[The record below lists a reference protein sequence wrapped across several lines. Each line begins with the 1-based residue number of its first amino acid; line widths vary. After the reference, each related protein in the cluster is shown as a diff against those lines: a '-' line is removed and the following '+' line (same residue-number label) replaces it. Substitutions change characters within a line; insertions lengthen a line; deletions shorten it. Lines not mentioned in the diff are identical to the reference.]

1 MASLGLPGRTRLA
14 TAAVDSM
21 LGWMVIGSQNGGIYI
36 FDLPE
41 NLCNLSARSQLDKFA
56 LATKDAP
63 VLDMAVCFGL
73 AHSDTDITSIILY
86 ESSQKR
92 LDSLTT
98 NQHKWLKQSSIV
110 TSGRDGIVQR
120 FEIVVGV
127 QAKTTMI
134 VESSLHMR
142 KGQLA
147 NSPLTDSF
155 AEIFIERRTTERVTA
170 GSIGGLYRI
179 AEQVYAVTFY
189 RNRMVIKD
197 ASSQMEL
204 FSVAFAERNRRWR
217 VHYVDGCNSL
227 YLGFINKLQVSTC
240 PIDLRS
246 HLSNFRL
253 APGVS
258 SLDIRG
264 ISAIQVV
271 GANDRHIVALGGE
284 DCVLRIC
291 ELDESLEKPVKCLAQ
306 ARRHSSA
313 IRCVLCVSG
322 FGNEFDLSDQES
334 SRYILTAGAS
344 CELRCWRLCIGQQV
358 TLLEWAVA
366 PALSHDSESRIMDL
380 AIVDVNHGQQTILVA
395 AAYSDASICLW
406 RLDLAK
412 NEFVSVARDSS
423 YAHGCCVL
431 SLSVAKIAA
440 GTANSNASDVS
451 VTTTLFSGATDGR
464 IFIWD
469 LSQFVND
476 SRHRGHCC
484 PYGYL
489 KTIDDTSNS
498 REIGGILQPVTVI
511 DNVHQSGVNTIDTW
525 VLQGTQI
532 AIASGGDD
540 NNLSYFTLD
549 CADLL
554 SQSKDFDCDIQR
566 YENAHASSVQQ
577 LKFIDGCRLCSVGT
591 DQRIAIWAVNGSC
604 GIEMTF
610 MECTQVADPS
620 AMTLLLARCTS
631 DSSANNKIDSVDVL
645 VAGIGIESFKVKL

>member
-1 MASLGLPGRTRLA
+1 
-14 TAAVDSM
+14 
-21 LGWMVIGSQNGGIYI
+21 
-36 FDLPE
+36 
-41 NLCNLSARSQLDKFA
+41 
-56 LATKDAP
+56 
-63 VLDMAVCFGL
+63 
-73 AHSDTDITSIILY
+73 
-86 ESSQKR
+86 
-92 LDSLTT
+92 
-98 NQHKWLKQSSIV
+98 
-110 TSGRDGIVQR
+110 
-120 FEIVVGV
+120 
-127 QAKTTMI
+127 
-134 VESSLHMR
+134 
-142 KGQLA
+142 
-147 NSPLTDSF
+147 
-155 AEIFIERRTTERVTA
+155 
-170 GSIGGLYRI
+170 
-179 AEQVYAVTFY
+179 
-189 RNRMVIKD
+189 
-197 ASSQMEL
+197 
-204 FSVAFAERNRRWR
+204 
-217 VHYVDGCNSL
+217 
-227 YLGFINKLQVSTC
+227 
-240 PIDLRS
+240 
-246 HLSNFRL
+246 
-253 APGVS
+253 
-258 SLDIRG
+258 
-264 ISAIQVV
+264 
-271 GANDRHIVALGGE
+271 
-284 DCVLRIC
+284 
-291 ELDESLEKPVKCLAQ
+291 
-306 ARRHSSA
+306 
-313 IRCVLCVSG
+313 
-322 FGNEFDLSDQES
+322 
-334 SRYILTAGAS
+334 
-344 CELRCWRLCIGQQV
+344 
-358 TLLEWAVA
+358 
-366 PALSHDSESRIMDL
+366 MDL